1 MYGRLKRGFERFCE
15 GVRYLIL
22 NIREMIR
29 GQNCAA
35 TGCVSPARQDVA
47 ADQLVK
53 QPHALFSPLGLQRR
67 IRQVRCEVNNIVSR
81 GYRRGIAF

>member
-1 MYGRLKRGFERFCE
+1 MYGRLKRGFEGFCE

-22 NIREMIR
+22 NIREMIQ
-29 GQNCAA
+29 GQDCPA
-35 TGCVSPARQDVA
+35 TGWVGPARQDVA
-47 ADQLVK
+47 ADQFVK

-81 GYRRGIAF
+81 GDRWGIVL